1 MMTTEEVTQEPGA
14 SSQPLAS
21 LAFKPPLACSVWIH
35 YLHTASNQSFFYY
48 FLLSKS
54 NKHHAYLL
62 QVTHLLQHSSLCS
75 TKKDEV
81 CMAYG
86 TCIVAFD
93 SGTNCHCLSL
103 PLGFQT
109 ISHQLSNS
117 TVAVFS
123 VNVVKT

>member
-35 YLHTASNQSFFYY
+35 HLHTASNQSFFILIVKVKQTS
-48 FLLSKS
+48 FR
-54 NKHHAYLL
+54 HACLL

-86 TCIVAFD
+86 TCMY
-93 SGTNCHCLSL
+93 SGLQLRDKIAIACLLLWASR
-103 PLGFQT
+103 Q
-109 ISHQLSNS
+109 
-117 TVAVFS
+117 
-123 VNVVKT
+123 